1 MQNIK
6 DGHKRGPKE
15 KGEKEKE
22 IRIKITHVLVKNIPQ
37 ERNIF
42 QRA

>member
-1 MQNIK
+1 MQDVKN
-6 DGHKRGPKE
+6 GHKRGPKY

-22 IRIKITHVLVKNIPQ
+22 TIIKITHVLEKNIPQ